1 MSKLDDRLDDRIALF
16 PPPRHLIIGLV
27 VFINDQIYEN
37 WKKRYQK
44 TKVWQN
50 RKEIEYI
57 FEFCYRRAMTAQ
69 TNKIANVN
77 KITWEKRFNSLASI
91 KECLETN

>member
-1 MSKLDDRLDDRIALF
+1 
-16 PPPRHLIIGLV
+16 
-27 VFINDQIYEN
+27 
-37 WKKRYQK
+37 
-44 TKVWQN
+44 
-50 RKEIEYI
+50 
-57 FEFCYRRAMTAQ
+57 MTAQ

>member
-1 MSKLDDRLDDRIALF
+1 
-16 PPPRHLIIGLV
+16 LV

>member
-1 MSKLDDRLDDRIALF
+1 MDFYFNFILTYNPCLLSK
-16 PPPRHLIIGLV
+16 
-27 VFINDQIYEN
+27 FINNNYN
-37 WKKRYQK
+37 
-44 TKVWQN
+44 
-50 RKEIEYI
+50 EIEYI